1 MNKILITTS
10 RVSLPAIIYDSP
22 TSRAIWDALPIVT
35 SVNTWG
41 DEIYFDIKLK
51 IPLESDAHAQVA
63 VGELGY
69 WPMGRAFCIFF
80 GPTPISSD
88 NQPVAASPVN
98 IFGRVEGDA
107 TQFKSVRDSE
117 ELAITRLE
125 PAD

>member
-1 MNKILITTS
+1 MNKILITTN

-22 TSRAIWDALPIVT
+22 TARAIWDALPILA

-51 IPLESDAHAQVA
+51 IPLESDARAQVA

-69 WPMGRAFCIFF
+69 WPEGRAFCIFF
-80 GPTPISSD
+80 GPTPVSSD
-88 NQPVAASPVN
+88 DQPVAASPVN

-107 TQFKSVRDSE
+107 TQFKSVRDGE
-117 ELAITRLE
+117 EITITRLE